1 MGLIT
6 PAYEEQILAAQKA
19 AQAAAQNKIASMQP
33 QITTQQKD
41 VVANPAQKGFYT
53 YENHTLNDGSGLV
66 DVYTPVWKRANNY
79 RDEQGVVD
87 YLKSQP
93 AGTKLRQLSRWEHAP
108 ETQHQRQTYV
118 NYFLDNDGNLMYQ
131 PEKPNYILKPDER
144 NGWGRALDTVIAF
157 VDPIGTTIRGTYDA
171 IQNSD
176 WSSALHQMSTFAPA
190 IDYGLSNIGTWAND
204 ISGGQ
209 SGQFMDI
216 AAPIVAGI
224 IGTVYGGP
232 FGGAAGATIGKSIAG
247 RWSKDYRGQSEED
260 IQKGTA
266 ITGVLSAASAGAGS
280 YLSGLDTFGN
290 SMALAGGGTNVPVSA
305 ATQAISGTGG
315 TVASL
320 GAGGSGGMETVGWND
335 ILGGAYDTG
344 KGFLSE
350 YGSDILKLGSK
361 LALKGLAP
369 TAASLIAQPSGG
381 GYSPSVAQPQ
391 SFAQTIQNA
400 TYPQAQA
407 TQGQVPLEGYSK
419 FDRALT
425 PYNLRKKKKL
435 IEDDLYPYIA

>member
-1 MGLIT
+1 MEGVLGDSFVGNT
-6 PAYEEQILAAQKA
+6 VGNLLNPVAYM
-19 AQAAAQNKIASMQP
+19 N
-33 QITTQQKD
+33 
-41 VVANPAQKGFYT
+41 
-53 YENHTLNDGSGLV
+53 
-66 DVYTPVWKRANNY
+66 
-79 RDEQGVVD
+79 RDIGRIWEQG
-87 YLKSQP
+87 
-93 AGTKLRQLSRWEHAP
+93 G
-108 ETQHQRQTYV
+108 
-118 NYFLDNDGNLMYQ
+118 
-131 PEKPNYILKPDER
+131 
-144 NGWGRALDTVIAF
+144 
-157 VDPIGTTIRGTYDA
+157 
-171 IQNSD
+171 
-176 WSSALHQMSTFAPA
+176 PA
-190 IDYGLSNIGTWAND
+190 IDVLSKTFNRMADPTNTVDYSLGEF
-204 ISGGQ
+204 GQ
-209 SGQFMDI
+209 VLPEDVRNAMPAVLS
-216 AAPIVAGI
+216 A
-224 IGTVYGGP
+224 IGTVIYPVAGTALGYGIGA
-232 FGGAAGATIGKSIAG
+232 GLRGDSATEKLLGAGTAATAAYVGDAAGGLVSN
-247 RWSKDYRGQSEED
+247 
-260 IQKGTA
+260 
-266 ITGVLSAASAGAGS
+266 
-280 YLSGLDTFGN
+280 LDTFGN

-315 TVASL
+315 AVASS